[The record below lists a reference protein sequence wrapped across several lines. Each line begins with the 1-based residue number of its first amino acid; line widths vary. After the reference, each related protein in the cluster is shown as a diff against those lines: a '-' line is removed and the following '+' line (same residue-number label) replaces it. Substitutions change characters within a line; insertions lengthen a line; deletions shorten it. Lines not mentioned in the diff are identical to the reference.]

1 MSTLVCVHTIV
12 LNHSRSFKMSSPAA
26 YTARSRTSGENLFDF
41 VMAQSSQSVE
51 PPQIRGGSLAGRV
64 VGLSDGDTLTV
75 LDERDVQHKIRL
87 TGIDAPEKRQDYGN
101 KSRQYLA
108 ALVFDKHVSVE
119 WDKKDRYGR
128 FLGKVVV
135 DGRDVNLAMV
145 SAGLAWHYKRYKKEQ
160 SVSDRQVYAEAELR
174 ARVERR
180 GLWQLPNPVPPW
192 DFRRGAR

>member
-1 MSTLVCVHTIV
+1 M
-12 LNHSRSFKMSSPAA
+12 FKRLKAMFPVAQCPTHEVWRVNVVFIFLLFAFLDTNTAIAA
-26 YTARSRTSGENLFDF
+26 T
-41 VMAQSSQSVE
+41 
-51 PPQIRGGSLAGRV
+51 LAGRV
-64 VGLSDGDTLTV
+64 VGLSDGDTVTV

-101 KSRQYLA
+101 KSRQHLA

-135 DGRDVNLAMV
+135 DGRDANLAMV
-145 SAGLAWHYKRYKKEQ
+145 SAGLAWHYKRYEKEQ

-174 ARVERR
+174 ARAERR